1 MDLAPDISEGLEDLQ
16 EFLIVVLYK
25 KQRIIELEAKAES
38 TKDLREKY
46 IRMLTGMSLQKGLT
60 IQVYKK
66 VDDDWHIVEE
76 HLF

>member
-1 MDLAPDISEGLEDLQ
+1 MDLAPDLSEE
-16 EFLIVVLYK
+16 LIMKHDFQIRILYK
-25 KQRIIELEAKAES
+25 GKIIVQLDTKAEN

-46 IRMLTGMSLQKGLT
+46 IGMLTGMTLQEGIT

-66 VDDDWHIVEE
+66 VDDEWHIVEE

>member
-1 MDLAPDISEGLEDLQ
+1 MDLAPDLSEEMETLQ
-16 EFLIVVLYK
+16 DFQIVVLYK
-25 KQRIIELEAKAES
+25 KNRIIELNAKAEN

-46 IRMLTGMSLQKGLT
+46 IGMLTGMTLQKGIT

-66 VDDDWHIVEE
+66 VDDEWHIVEE

>member
-1 MDLAPDISEGLEDLQ
+1 MELAPDLSEDLIQ
-16 EFLIVVLYK
+16 EKDFLIVVLYK
-25 KQRIIELEAKAES
+25 KNRIIELEAKAES

-46 IRMLTGMSLQKGLT
+46 VGMLTGMTLQKGIT

-66 VDDDWHIVEE
+66 VDDDWQIVEE